1 MKVEK
6 EKEEYR
12 DYGRVNSIG
21 LSRQVSDV
29 LFKRQSSAN
38 EFLDD
43 RRTKYEMVRNA
54 SIEDNHR

>member
-1 MKVEK
+1 MQVEK

-29 LFKRQSSAN
+29 LFTRKPSAN

-54 SIEDNHR
+54 